1 MSIFLRQIGA
11 ENAIVRLKKADIG
24 ATEAFYWRLRGAL
37 EIVIVSFILRKKRRK
52 GLINLMKY
60 FLQMDLGV
68 VNGL

>member
-1 MSIFLRQIGA
+1 MQLF
-11 ENAIVRLKKADIG
+11 VLKKADIG

-37 EIVIVSFILRKKRRK
+37 ENRNCEFILRKKRRE
-52 GLINLMKY
+52 GSINLMKY